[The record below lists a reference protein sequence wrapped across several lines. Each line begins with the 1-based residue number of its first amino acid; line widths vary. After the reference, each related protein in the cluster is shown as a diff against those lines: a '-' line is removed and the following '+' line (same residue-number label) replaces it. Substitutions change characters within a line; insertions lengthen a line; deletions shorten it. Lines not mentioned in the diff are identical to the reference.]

1 MNLSLY
7 FINFMYKT
15 RKDDAR
21 NKVCSYIT
29 NMYRLTGND
38 NPIGGKEKNNQFLA
52 VGDKIQ
58 TCFIEIDKTDL
69 IKFFEK
75 TELGFRFIRSDL
87 KGIGYA
93 RVENSTSSSS
103 NNITNQ
109 ERLNNDAANSTWND
123 TVSYYFLKGA
133 NNNDIMQYLVNS
145 KII

>member
-15 RKDDAR
+15 RSNDAW
-21 NKVCSYIT
+21 NQVCNYIT
-29 NMYRLTGND
+29 NKYRLTGNE

-69 IKFFEK
+69 IDFFK
-75 TELGFRFIRSDL
+75 RPELGFRVEIKDL
-87 KGIGYA
+87 VGIGYA
-93 RVENSTSSSS
+93 RVENSSTSS

-109 ERLNNDAANSTWND
+109 ERLYNDANNPTWND